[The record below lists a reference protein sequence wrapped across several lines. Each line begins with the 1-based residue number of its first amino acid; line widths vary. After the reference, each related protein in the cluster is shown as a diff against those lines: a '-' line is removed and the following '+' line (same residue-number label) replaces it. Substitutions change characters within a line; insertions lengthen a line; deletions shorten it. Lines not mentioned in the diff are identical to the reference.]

1 VSWAGCAGGAC
12 TGSGTPDCLH
22 CAP

>member
-12 TGSGTPDCLH
+12 TGSGTPDCFH